1 VVFSNDHLL
10 QIEDGQ
16 ARFRWKDYRHGHQGR
31 MRVVEI
37 LAGIDGRPAI
47 TYTSRQRHLDTHP
60 CRSKLG
66 WTEPTDQ
73 CCRTVSYTV
82 PPAL

>member
-1 VVFSNDHLL
+1 MAISNDHLL

-16 ARFRWKDYRHGHQGR
+16 VRFRWKDYRHGHQGR
-31 MRVVEI
+31 MLVVEI
-37 LAGIDGRPAI
+37 LSGIDGRPAI
-47 TYTSRQRHLDTHP
+47 TDTSCLPHVDAHP

-66 WTEPTDQ
+66 WAEPTDE
-73 CCRTVSYTV
+73 CCRTVSYTA